1 MEEERDDVFIGE
13 TNGGLPQEPAQA
25 PSRHIKPTRSD
36 VEAGD
41 PEAAMLVT
49 NGSGS
54 RKGMGDSWIHSSIVD
69 AGAAPSQNQKWPRAI
84 NFDFLTRLNYY
95 MDQLS

>member
-1 MEEERDDVFIGE
+1 MSDVQVEEERDDVFIGE

-49 NGSGS
+49 KGSGS

-69 AGAAPSQNQKWPRAI
+69 AGAAPSQNRNGLVQ
-84 NFDFLTRLNYY
+84 
-95 MDQLS
+95 

>member
-1 MEEERDDVFIGE
+1 MMCLLENPWRQ
-13 TNGGLPQEPAQA
+13 LPQEPAQD

-41 PEAAMLVT
+41 PEAAMSVT

-69 AGAAPSQNQKWPRAI
+69 AGAAPSQNRNGLVQ
-84 NFDFLTRLNYY
+84 
-95 MDQLS
+95 